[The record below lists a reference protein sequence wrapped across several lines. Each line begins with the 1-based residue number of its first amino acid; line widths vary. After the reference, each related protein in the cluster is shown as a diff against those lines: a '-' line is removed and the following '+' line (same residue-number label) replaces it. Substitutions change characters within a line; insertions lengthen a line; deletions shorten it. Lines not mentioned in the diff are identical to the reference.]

1 MTLGG
6 KAVSDIEQQLPVV
19 AAPWWKPPQISI
31 AASKETAAKEHDKLL
46 KENKNSSRTLIVY
59 TDGSDIG
66 SHVGAAA

>member
-19 AAPWWKPPQISI
+19 AAPWWKPPQITI
-31 AASKETAAKEHDKLL
+31 AASKEAAAKEHDELL
-46 KENKNSSRTLIVY
+46 EKSKGSQRTLIVY

-66 SHVGAAA
+66 GHVGVAA